1 MNFKPITILTYIIMK
16 NHSYLLILLS
26 AFVLTFSSC
35 NSDDPEPEN
44 EGEVI
49 TDVTLKFTELNASGT
64 PTGTPLEF
72 KATDPDGLELG
83 NRPTI
88 ATITLARGKS
98 YLMEISLFNSIENED
113 ITEEIE
119 EEKEKHQFYFL
130 GSAFTG
136 TPILSY
142 TYGDADIDG
151 NPVGLR
157 GIVQTIGFNN
167 AQMRVV
173 LRHDL
178 NKNFAGAKNPHWENF
193 VQAGGETDLDITFPV
208 VLN

>member
-1 MNFKPITILTYIIMK
+1 MK
-16 NHSYLLILLS
+16 NYSYLLIILS

-35 NSDDPEPEN
+35 KSDDPVPEN

-49 TDVTLKFTELNASGT
+49 TDVILKFTELNSAGS
-64 PTGTPLEF
+64 PTGTPIEV
-72 KATDPDGLELG
+72 KAIDPDGLELG
-83 NRPTI
+83 NSPTI
-88 ATITLARGKS
+88 ETITLGRGKT
-98 YLMEISLFNSIENED
+98 YLLEISLFNSIENED

-119 EEKEKHQFYFL
+119 EEKEEHQFFFL
-130 GSAFTG
+130 GSAFQG
-136 TPILSY
+136 TAILTYSY
-142 TYGDADIDG
+142 DDEDIDG

-157 GIVQTIGFNN
+157 GIVQTIGFNT

-178 NKNFAGAKNPHWENF
+178 NKNFTGANNPNWENF
-193 VQAGGETDLDITFPV
+193 VQAGGESDLDITFPV

>member
-1 MNFKPITILTYIIMK
+1 MK
-16 NHSYLLILLS
+16 NYRFTYLLFALLAMALS
-26 AFVLTFSSC
+26 FSSC
-35 NSDDPEPEN
+35 KSDDPEPEN

-49 TDVTLKFTELNASGT
+49 TDVTLKFTELNSAGA
-64 PTGTPLEF
+64 PVGTPLEF
-72 KATDPDGLELG
+72 SATDPDGLELG
-83 NRPTI
+83 AGPTI
-88 ATITLARGKS
+88 ETITLGRGKT
-98 YLMEISLFNSIENED
+98 YLMEIFLFNSIENED

-119 EEKEKHQFYFL
+119 EEKEEHQFFFL

-136 TPILSY
+136 TAIM
-142 TYGDADIDG
+142 TYVYDDEDIDG

-157 GIVQTIGFNN
+157 GIVNTIGFNN

-178 NKNFAGAKNPHWENF
+178 NKNFNGANNPHWENF

>member
-1 MNFKPITILTYIIMK
+1 MK
-16 NHSYLLILLS
+16 NYRFNYLVI
-26 AFVLTFSSC
+26 AFFAISVLFSSC
-35 NSDDPEPEN
+35 KSDDPEPEN

-49 TDVTLKFTELNASGT
+49 TDVTLKFTELNAAGA
-64 PTGTPLEF
+64 PIGTPLEF
-72 KATDPDGLELG
+72 KATDPAGLELG

-113 ITEEIE
+113 ITEEIR
-119 EEKEKHQFYFL
+119 EEKEEHQFYFL

-136 TPILSY
+136 TAILTY
-142 TYGDADIDG
+142 TYGDEDIDG

-178 NKNFAGAKNPHWENF
+178 NKNFAGANNPNWANF

-208 VLN
+208 ILN